1 MMEYKLQVDNNHNMK
16 QNTLH
21 HYSEKNFETLNT
33 IEQLKF
39 CYVLKLM
46 LVSLSP
52 ELHWLL

>member
-16 QNTLH
+16 QNILQ
-21 HYSEKNFETLNT
+21 HYSEKNFETLNI

-46 LVSLSP
+46 LVFLSP
-52 ELHWLL
+52 ELH